1 MNFLHVDDVAIH
13 YRTVGL
19 ASGKPVIAFVNS
31 LGTDFRIWDAVMDAL
46 GEAYAY
52 VLHDKRGHGLSSTG
66 IPPYTIETHADDLI
80 ALLDH
85 LKIGKVIVW
94 GLSVGGLIAQAIAIA
109 HPERVSALILSNT
122 AHKIGTA
129 EMWNA
134 RIDAIK
140 AHGLASLVDPVMER
154 WFTPAFR
161 REDNPL
167 YAGARAMLAR
177 QEAEGYC
184 GTCAAIRDA
193 DYTGSVTRIT
203 APTLCLAGDQDGSTS
218 PEVVRALAERI
229 PGSRFVEIA
238 DCGHIPCLEQPSAYA
253 AAVSEFLKDLP
264 LTNATA
270 MVGNRY
276 SQGMMTRRAVLG
288 DAHVDRASAQATPF
302 DQPFQTLITE
312 SAWGTVWS
320 SDRWT
325 KRERSN
331 VTIALLS
338 ALGQYEEMAMHVR
351 ATANTGA
358 SEDDIREALMH
369 VAIYAGVPA
378 ANHGFK
384 IAKQV
389 LADRN
394 VSSAHKEQTT

>member
-1 MNFLHVDDVAIH
+1 MNFLQVGDAAIH
-13 YRTVGL
+13 YRTKGL
-19 ASGKPVIAFVNS
+19 SAGKPVIAFVNS
-31 LGTDFRIWDAVMDAL
+31 LGTDFRIWDTVIDEL
-46 GEAYAY
+46 GDAYAY
-52 VLHDKRGHGLSSTG
+52 LLHDKRGHGLSSVGT
-66 IPPYTIETHADDLI
+66 PPYTIETHADDLI

-85 LKIGKVIVW
+85 LKIGEVIVW
-94 GLSVGGLIAQAIAIA
+94 GLSVGGLIAQSVAIT
-109 HPERVSALILSNT
+109 HPERVAALVLSNT
-122 AHKIGTA
+122 AQKIGTA

-134 RIDAIK
+134 RIDAVR
-140 AHGLASLVDPVMER
+140 ANGLESLVDPVMER

-161 REDNPL
+161 RDDNPL
-167 YAGARAMLAR
+167 YAGARAMLLR
-177 QEAEGYC
+177 QSAEGYC

-193 DYTGSVTRIT
+193 DYTDALARLVV
-203 APTLCLAGDQDGSTS
+203 PTLCVAGDQDGSTPS
-218 PEVVRALAERI
+218 ELVESLAGLVANSYFVR
-229 PGSRFVEIA
+229 V
-238 DCGHIPCLEQPSAYA
+238 CNNGHIPPLEQPTAYA
-253 AAVSEFLKDLP
+253 AAVADFLKALP
-264 LTNATA
+264 PGDTEPLS
-270 MVGNRY
+270 VDRH
-276 SQGMMTRRAVLG
+276 SRGMATRRAVLG
-288 DAHVDRASAQATPF
+288 DAHVDRASAQATSF

-331 VTIALLS
+331 VTIALLA

-351 ATANTGA
+351 ATANTGS

-389 LADRN
+389 LANRN
-394 VSSAHKEQTT
+394 ASSPLKEQTT